1 VAGLAAAF
9 GSGAMTNTF
18 REIEDANCIFVIG
31 SNTTIAH
38 PLVATRIYRAKAK
51 GAKLIVADPRRIHL
65 ARFADIYVQP
75 RSGTNVALIN
85 GIMHVIYKEGWYNK
99 EFIEERTENFEA
111 FVEVIEKYPPSLVS
125 RITDVPEEDIV
136 KIAEYYARSEASS
149 IIYCM
154 GITQHTTGVDNV
166 KSLANLAMLC
176 GHVGRPSTGVNPL
189 RGQNNVQGACD
200 VGGLPNVYPGYQA
213 VNVPANKEKFE
224 KAWGVSLSSDVGL
237 TVVEMTNA
245 VLEGKLKA
253 LVVMAENPMVSDPN
267 THHIEEALRKVELLA
282 VIDIFPTPT
291 TELAHV
297 VLPGV
302 SFAEKDGTFT
312 NSERRVQKVR
322 KAIEPIGE
330 GRVEWAIFQDL
341 ANRLGY
347 PMNYASSE
355 DVFNE
360 LASLTPS
367 YGGISYERLDRE
379 PDGLIWPC
387 PTPDH
392 PGTPILHRGQFAR
405 GKGLF
410 HAIEYKGPAEE
421 IDSEYPFWLTTGRV
435 YVHYHTGTMT
445 RRSIHL
451 VRELNEPYMEI
462 HPHDAAQLGISN
474 GEMVRLESRR
484 GAIETRAI
492 ITDSIK
498 QGLIFMPFH
507 FAEAAANRLTNAALD
522 PVAKIPEFKVCAVRV
537 VKLEEETTEIEA
549 AEATA

>member
-1 VAGLAAAF
+1 
-9 GSGAMTNTF
+9 MTNTF
-18 REIEDANCIFVIG
+18 KEIEDAKCIFVTG

-65 ARFADIYVQP
+65 ASFADVYVQP
-75 RSGTNVALIN
+75 KPGTNIALIN
-85 GIMHVIYKEGWYNK
+85 GIMHVIYKEGWHNK

-111 FVEVIEKYPPSLVS
+111 LVEVIEKYPPSLVS
-125 RITDVPEEDIV
+125 RVTDVPEEDIV
-136 KIAEYYARSEASS
+136 KIAEYYARSETST
-149 IIYCM
+149 ILYCM

-176 GHVGRPSTGVNPL
+176 GHIGRPSTGVNPL

-200 VGGLPNVYPGYQA
+200 MGGLPNVYPGYQA
-213 VNVPANKEKFE
+213 VNVPANREKFE
-224 KAWGVSLSSDVGL
+224 KAWGVSLSPNVGL
-237 TVVEMTNA
+237 TLVEMTNA
-245 VLEGKLKA
+245 ILEGKLKA
-253 LVVMAENPMVSDPN
+253 LVIMAENPMVSDPN
-267 THHIEEALRKVELLA
+267 THHVEEALKKVELLA

-302 SFAEKDGTFT
+302 SFAEKNGTFT
-312 NSERRVQKVR
+312 NSERRVQRVR
-322 KAIEPIGE
+322 KAVEPVGE
-330 GRVEWAIFQDL
+330 GRFEWAIFQDL

-347 PMNYASSE
+347 PMNYTSSE
-355 DVFNE
+355 DVFKE

-367 YGGISYERLDRE
+367 YGGISYERLDKER
-379 PDGLIWPC
+379 DGLMWPC

-410 HAIEYKGPAEE
+410 HAVEHKGPAEE
-421 IDSEYPFWLTTGRV
+421 IDEEYPFWLTTGRI

-445 RRSIHL
+445 RRSFHL
-451 VRELNEPYMEI
+451 VREIDEPYMEI
-462 HPHDAAQLGISN
+462 HPGDAARLGISN

-492 ITDSIK
+492 ITNSVK

-507 FAEAAANRLTNAALD
+507 FAEATANRLTNAALD
-522 PVAKIPEFKVCAVRV
+522 PVAKIPELKVCAVRV
-537 VKLEEETTEIEA
+537 VKIETQEGEVV
-549 AEATA
+549 EATA

>member
-1 VAGLAAAF
+1 
-9 GSGAMTNTF
+9 
-18 REIEDANCIFVIG
+18 
-31 SNTTIAH
+31 
-38 PLVATRIYRAKAK
+38 
-51 GAKLIVADPRRIHL
+51 
-65 ARFADIYVQP
+65 
-75 RSGTNVALIN
+75 
-85 GIMHVIYKEGWYNK
+85 
-99 EFIEERTENFEA
+99 
-111 FVEVIEKYPPSLVS
+111 
-125 RITDVPEEDIV
+125 
-136 KIAEYYARSEASS
+136 
-149 IIYCM
+149 
-154 GITQHTTGVDNV
+154 
-166 KSLANLAMLC
+166 
-176 GHVGRPSTGVNPL
+176 
-189 RGQNNVQGACD
+189 
-200 VGGLPNVYPGYQA
+200 
-213 VNVPANKEKFE
+213 
-224 KAWGVSLSSDVGL
+224 
-237 TVVEMTNA
+237 
-245 VLEGKLKA
+245 
-253 LVVMAENPMVSDPN
+253 
-267 THHIEEALRKVELLA
+267 
-282 VIDIFPTPT
+282 
-291 TELAHV
+291 
-297 VLPGV
+297 
-302 SFAEKDGTFT
+302 
-312 NSERRVQKVR
+312 
-322 KAIEPIGE
+322 
-330 GRVEWAIFQDL
+330 
-341 ANRLGY
+341 
-347 PMNYASSE
+347 MNYASSE